1 MKNVV
6 IVDGL
11 RTPYLKYDTDF
22 RDIPAHQL
30 GAIVLKELLER
41 LNMNPGDLDEV
52 IVGNV
57 AQPPEAANVARIIA
71 LFAGV
76 PEHVPAF
83 TVQRNCASGMQSIAD
98 AWYRIQMGHGSIY
111 ATGGVENMSRIP
123 LLFNEDAARWM
134 AQLFKAK
141 TLTQKLSLFT
151 QFKSKFLKPVIGL
164 QLGLTDGYCGLNMG
178 ETAEILAREFRI
190 SRREQDE
197 FAMLSHNR
205 AEKATKDG
213 ILAQEIMPVPV
224 PPKYDRVVQEDNG
237 IRYGQTMEALAKL
250 KPVFDRRNGTVTAG
264 NASQITDGAVMLLV
278 MEEEKARALGYE
290 PLGRIKAFSFAA
302 LDPKQMGLG
311 PAYSVVKVLQETGMS
326 IKDMQRVEINEAF
339 AVQVLANLRIFES
352 DELSEKYLGL
362 DKAVGAIDLDVLNV
376 NGGAI
381 ALGHPVGSSASRL
394 VLTLLKELK
403 RSDLEVG
410 LATLCVGGGQGAA
423 FVLERVS

>member
-11 RTPYLKYDTDF
+11 RTPYLKYDTEF
-22 RDIPAHQL
+22 RDISAHQL

-41 LNMNPGDLDEV
+41 LNMNPAELDEV

-57 AQPPEAANVARIIA
+57 AQPPEAANVARITA

-98 AWYRIQMGHGSIY
+98 AWYRIQMDHGTTYI
-111 ATGGVENMSRIP
+111 TGGVESMSQIP
-123 LLFNEDAARWM
+123 LLWNEDAARWM
-134 AQLFKAK
+134 GKLFKAK
-141 TLTQKLSLFT
+141 TLGQRLSLLT
-151 QFKSKFLKPVIGL
+151 QFKGKFLKPVIGI
-164 QLGLTDGYCGLNMG
+164 QLGLTDGFCGLNMG
-178 ETAEILAREFRI
+178 ETAEILAKEFKIPRK
-190 SRREQDE
+190 EQDE

-205 AEKATKDG
+205 AEKATKEG
-213 ILAQEIMPVPV
+213 ILAEEIMPVPV
-224 PPKYDRVVQEDNG
+224 PPKYDKVVQEDNG
-237 IRYGQTMEALAKL
+237 IRYGQSMEALAKL

-278 MEEEKARALGYE
+278 MEEEKAKALGYE

-302 LDPKQMGLG
+302 LDPRRMGLG
-311 PAYSVVKVLQETGMS
+311 PAYSVAKVLDQTGMTL
-326 IKDMQRVEINEAF
+326 KDMERIEINEAF
-339 AVQVLANLRIFES
+339 AAQVLANLRIFES
-352 DELSEKYLGL
+352 DELSKKYLGL
-362 DKAVGAIDLDVLNV
+362 DKALGSIDLDRMNV

-403 RSDLEVG
+403 RRNLEVG

-423 FVLERVS
+423 FILERV